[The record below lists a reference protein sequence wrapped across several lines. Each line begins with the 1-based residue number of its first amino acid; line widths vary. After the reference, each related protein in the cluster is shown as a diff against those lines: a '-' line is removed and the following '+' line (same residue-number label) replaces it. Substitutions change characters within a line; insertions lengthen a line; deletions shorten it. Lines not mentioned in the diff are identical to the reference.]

1 MQIKNTLDQ
10 LGAYKQEQLE
20 KNTTQE
26 KKSAQTNP
34 RQNDQVKLSSRAQ
47 NLNKA
52 MRLAQ
57 ESPEIRAEKVG
68 QLKTEVV
75 SGNYQPDSRQIA
87 EKLVQ
92 EDIDLWT

>member
-10 LGAYKQEQLE
+10 LGFYKQEQLE

-26 KKSAQTNP
+26 KKPSQDIS
-34 RQNDQVKLSSRAQ
+34 QSNDQVKLSSKAQ

-68 QLKTEVV
+68 QLKMDVA
-75 SGNYQPDSRQIA
+75 SGKYNPDTRQIA

-92 EDIDLWT
+92 EDLDLWA